1 MDIFKIGLRDI
12 LGLTL
17 PGFIFVIALTY
28 CIYEIALLFNVVH
41 YVFILDKDQ
50 QFLIFSIA
58 FALSYVFG
66 GVFRLWSA
74 DDLDGKSSK
83 KLLKRY
89 EHEHGLNK
97 INMDKIKTCFN
108 KGQLKYNFKD
118 KDESSFDNWIWRE
131 EKFPYHIWEFRK
143 FEKQHP
149 KEMFNFYC
157 QYKDQMLNLGHLQKG
172 KEFFN
177 YCKMVIINSGDQTSI
192 SLKEEVSHAETT
204 VRFLSGTYFAIFY
217 SLIFLGILGLL
228 QLFLGILGLGLLK
241 AIPFF
246 LNMEK
251 YVTISKTHYFGFGL
265 TLLFIII
272 AFFINIS
279 IKSNF
284 RRLRLKEVDTVYDA
298 FYLVHRHPESCE
310 NCSKGLSTGTQKK

>member
-89 EHEHGLNK
+89 EHEHELNE
-97 INMDKIKTCFN
+97 IDMDDIKAGFDQ
-108 KGQLKYNFKD
+108 GQFEYNFQND
-118 KDESSFDNWIWRE
+118 VESLFDDWIWRE

-204 VRFLSGTYFAIFY
+204 VRFFAGTYFAIFY
-217 SLIFLGILGLL
+217 SLWLLGILGVI
-228 QLFLGILGLGLLK
+228 QFIT
-241 AIPFF
+241 IFF
-246 LNMEK
+246 NMEK